1 MVPYTLTIASQATG
15 KSKSTILRAIQSG
28 KLSATRDD
36 TTGGWLIDASELSR
50 VYPVRCVADERPAIA
65 PLRPRNSALRVRGAT
80 AALQARLEAAE
91 ARIADKEVQLG
102 EARDQ
107 ISDLRR
113 RLDVA
118 DEERRRL
125 TMVLADMRAAPP
137 APPPAPSAAAPV
149 PAPSRR
155 WWAWRR

>member
-1 MVPYTLTIASQATG
+1 MVPYTLTTASQASG

-28 KLSATRDD
+28 RLSATRDD

-50 VYPVRCVADERPAIA
+50 VYPVRCVADERPAMA
-65 PLRPRNSALRVRGAT
+65 PLRARNSVLRVRGAT

-91 ARIADKEVQLG
+91 ARIADKEAQLG

-125 TMVLADMRAAPP
+125 TMVLADMRVKSDTVFDAPP
-137 APPPAPSAAAPV
+137 APA
-149 PAPSRR
+149 RR
-155 WWAWRR
+155 SWWRWR